1 LYIPVRSG
9 PEDAVAQ
16 WLAELDDVAP
26 SDLLSGFTQKALRDW
41 KRSHV
46 GHRSFTVIRHPVARA
61 HAAFCDKILPT
72 GEGSYVGIRKMLS
85 QQFKLNLP
93 SKMPDGGYSDADHKQ
108 AFLGFL
114 KFVKSNLGGQ
124 TAVRVDSHWATQATA
139 LQGFADFVTP
149 DMVLREDRLGDDL
162 EILAATVGKNTM
174 PLLAEQTYPY
184 ADRLMSIYDADIEA
198 AVLDVYQRDYDAFG
212 FGAYA

>member
-1 LYIPVRSG
+1 M
-9 PEDAVAQ
+9 AQ

-108 AFLGFL
+108 AFRGFL

-174 PLLAEQTYPY
+174 PLLAEQTDPY
-184 ADRLMSIYDADIEA
+184 ADRLMSI
-198 AVLDVYQRDYDAFG
+198 
-212 FGAYA
+212 